1 MQHRQLKIR
10 SMSFYT
16 PSTSWSGRLAAALL
30 LISPALMAQTPA
42 APKPEALVTI
52 NGKAISPSLLEQL
65 VAASKSQGQPDTP
78 ELRRALLDEL
88 ISRELVAQDALAKK
102 LDKTP
107 QGRLQLQQ
115 ARQNVLIDLA
125 MAQYFAK
132 HPIDEAALRTE
143 YQRQTSALQAMGSTQ
158 QYQLRLL
165 VAPTEGQAREAIRLI
180 QKGQSME
187 GVVKELSTDPS
198 RENGGLM
205 DWLLP
210 NQMLPSIANVVVNLS
225 RGQVTAAP
233 IQTPAG
239 WNVLRVEDVRPFVVP
254 KFEESI
260 AQLRNALVTQRR
272 AAYLA
277 ELRSAAKITRP

>member
-1 MQHRQLKIR
+1 MHHGITRPWIKACLFFACLPLSNPIWAQNTP
-10 SMSFYT
+10 T
-16 PSTSWSGRLAAALL
+16 PSPDV
-30 LISPALMAQTPA
+30 LIT
-42 APKPEALVTI
+42 V
-52 NGKAISPSLLEQL
+52 NGKAISQTLLNQL
-65 VAASKSQGQPDTP
+65 VTINVNQGQADTP

-102 LDKTP
+102 LDKTE

-132 HPIDEAALRTE
+132 RPIDEAALRAE
-143 YQRQTSALQAMGSTQ
+143 YQRQTRALEAMGSTQ

-165 VAPTEGQAREAIRLI
+165 VAPTEAQAREAIRLI
-180 QKGQSME
+180 QQGQSME

-198 RENGGLM
+198 REAGGLM

-210 NQMLPSIANVVVNLS
+210 NQMLPSIANVVVNLNT
-225 RGQVTAAP
+225 GQVTAAP

-239 WNVLRVEDVRPFVVP
+239 WNVLRLEAVRPFVVP

-260 AQLRNALVTQRR
+260 GQLRNALVAQRR
-272 AAYLA
+272 AAYLV
-277 ELRSAAKITRP
+277 ELRAAAKIATP

>member
-1 MQHRQLKIR
+1 MRIFHSHQAFQLIAIATGLL
-10 SMSFYT
+10 MS
-16 PSTSWSGRLAAALL
+16 SSLLAQT
-30 LISPALMAQTPA
+30 SPAPTPDV
-42 APKPEALVTI
+42 LITV
-52 NGKAISPSLLEQL
+52 NGKAIPKSLLDQL
-65 VAASKSQGQPDTP
+65 VAVSKSQGQVDTP

-102 LDKTP
+102 LDKTA

-125 MAQYFAK
+125 MTQYFAK
-132 HPIDEAALRTE
+132 HPIDEAALRVE
-143 YQRQTSALQAMGSTQ
+143 YQRQTSALQAIGSTQ

-180 QKGQSME
+180 QKGESME
-187 GVVKELSTDPS
+187 GVVKEWSTDLS
-198 RENGGLM
+198 RESGGLM

-210 NQMLPSIANVVVNLS
+210 SQMLPSIANVVVNLS
-225 RGQVTAAP
+225 KGQVTAAP

-254 KFEESI
+254 KFEDSI
-260 AQLRNALVTQRR
+260 PQLRTALVAQRR

>member
-1 MQHRQLKIR
+1 
-10 SMSFYT
+10 MSFCT
-16 PSTSWSGRLAAALL
+16 PSTSWPGRLAAALL
-30 LISPALMAQTPA
+30 LISPGLMAQTPA

-102 LDKTP
+102 LDKTA

-165 VAPTEGQAREAIRLI
+165 VAPTEAQAREAIRLI
-180 QKGQSME
+180 QKGQSMD
-187 GVVKELSTDPS
+187 GLVKELSVDPG
-198 RENGGLM
+198 RETGGLM

-225 RGQVTAAP
+225 KGQVTAAP

-260 AQLRNALVTQRR
+260 AQLRNALVAQRR

>member
-1 MQHRQLKIR
+1 MQLRQLKIR
-10 SMSFYT
+10 SMSLRT
-16 PSTSWSGRLAAALL
+16 PSSPWLNHLAAALL
-30 LISPALMAQTPA
+30 LISPALLAQTPA

-65 VAASKSQGQPDTP
+65 VAASKSQGQPDSP

-88 ISRELVAQDALAKK
+88 IGRELVAQDALAKK
-102 LDKTP
+102 LDKTT

-125 MAQYFAK
+125 MTQYFAK
-132 HPIDEAALRTE
+132 HPIDEAALRAE
-143 YQRQTSALQAMGSTQ
+143 YERQTSALQAMGSTQ

-165 VAPTEGQAREAIRLI
+165 VAPTEAQAREAIRLI

-225 RGQVTAAP
+225 KGQVTAAP

-260 AQLRNALVTQRR
+260 AQLRNALVAQRR

>member
-1 MQHRQLKIR
+1 MQLRQLKIR
-10 SMSFYT
+10 SMFLRT
-16 PSTSWSGRLAAALL
+16 PSTSWQGHLASALL
-30 LISPALMAQTPA
+30 LISPALMAQTQA
-42 APKPEALVTI
+42 APKPEALITI
-52 NGKAISPSLLEQL
+52 NGKSISPSLLEQL
-65 VAASKSQGQPDTP
+65 VTASKNQGQPDTP

-115 ARQNVLIDLA
+115 VRQNVLIDLA

-132 HPIDEAALRTE
+132 HPIDEAALRVE

-180 QKGQSME
+180 QKGESME
-187 GVVKELSTDPS
+187 SVVKEWSNDLS

-210 NQMLPSIANVVVNLS
+210 SQMLPSIANVVVNLIK
-225 RGQVTAAP
+225 GQVTAAP
-233 IQTPAG
+233 IQTPVG
-239 WNVLRVEDVRPFVVP
+239 WNVLRVEDVRPFVIP
-254 KFEESI
+254 KFEDSI
-260 AQLRNALVTQRR
+260 GQLRTALVAQRR

-277 ELRSAAKITRP
+277 ELRLAAKITRP